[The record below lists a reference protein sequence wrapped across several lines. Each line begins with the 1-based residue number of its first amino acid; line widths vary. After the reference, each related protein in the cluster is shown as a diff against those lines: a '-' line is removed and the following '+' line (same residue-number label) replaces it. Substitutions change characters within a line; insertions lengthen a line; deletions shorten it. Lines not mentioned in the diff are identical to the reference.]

1 MIALVKT
8 SMEDDNLYLKE
19 VSDQEPGPNKVK
31 IKILA
36 AGICGTDLHIRK
48 GGGMN
53 ITTPVT
59 LGHEFCGEIVEIGSA
74 VKQWKTGDRVS
85 AEPPARTCGVCEY
98 CRRLTPALCSERQ
111 SIGSG
116 VDGAFAHYLLIPE
129 TRLHHVPEEIS
140 NLDAAILEPLACCTH
155 AALEVADIHVGDD
168 VLIIGPGPMGLL
180 IGQIAKA
187 SGARVVLAGTASDGD
202 RLKLAKELG
211 MDETIVVGKSAE
223 SDAEGL
229 GSISGRNFNTCF
241 ECSGTA
247 PGLKTCIDLVKKMG
261 NIVQVGLMNPLRNI
275 DLIHI
280 VKKELTYR
288 GSFGSTYFSWEKAIS
303 LLQRGTV
310 KIRPLVTEILPLEE
324 WEKGFDLMEK
334 KIACKVILIP

>member
-19 VSDQEPGPNKVK
+19 VSEQKPGSNEVK

-53 ITTPVT
+53 VTTPVT
-59 LGHEFCGEIVEIGSA
+59 LGHEFCGKIVAVGSA
-74 VKQWKTGDRVS
+74 VKRWKIGDRVT
-85 AEPPARTCGVCEY
+85 AEPPAKTCGECEF
-98 CRRLTPALCSERQ
+98 CKRLMPALCSARK

-116 VDGAFAHYLLIPE
+116 VNGAFAKYLVIPE
-129 TRLHHVPEEIS
+129 LRLHHVPVEIE
-140 NLDAAILEPLACCTH
+140 NTDAAVLEPLACCTH
-155 AALEVADIHVGDD
+155 AVLEVSDINVGDE

-180 IGQIAKA
+180 LGQLVKA
-187 SGARVVLAGTASDGD
+187 SGARAVLAGTASDGD

-211 MDETIVVGKSAE
+211 MDETVVVGQSAE

-229 GSISGRNFNTCF
+229 GSISDRNFNTCF

-261 NIVQVGLMNPLRNI
+261 TIVQVGLMNPLRNI